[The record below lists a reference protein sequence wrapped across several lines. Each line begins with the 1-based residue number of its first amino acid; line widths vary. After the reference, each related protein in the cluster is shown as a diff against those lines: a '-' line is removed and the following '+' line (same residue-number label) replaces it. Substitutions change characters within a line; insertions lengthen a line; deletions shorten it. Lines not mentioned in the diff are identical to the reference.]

1 MEEKIPVEV
10 ESIRGKL
17 TDLNRLIKPYQLAY
31 VNPVRDCVFLDRN
44 AHFMEKAMLD
54 KLVANVAEDGF
65 LSQLP
70 FGMKQDD
77 GRFLILSGNH
87 RLKASIK
94 AKLEYILI
102 LYVDQLPKDKQIAY
116 QLSHNALVGKDDVKM
131 LKDIYSEIESL
142 EGKQFSGLNGIEFID
157 VDGIKVNQINDA
169 DIELTEIKFLFVE
182 SRKNEVKSV
191 LEALEKQKMDDSTS
205 IVIGSFEEFIRVM
218 TEVKARYQIKSNTVA
233 FSRMVDICQKHLEE
247 VESSECKEE

>member
-17 TDLNRLIKPYQLAY
+17 ADLNGLIKPYQLAY

-94 AKLEYILI
+94 AKLDYILI

-191 LEALEKQKMDDSTS
+191 LEALEKQKMDDNTS

-233 FSRMVDICQKHLEE
+233 FSRMVDICLKHLEE
-247 VESSECKEE
+247 VENSDCMEE

>member
-17 TDLNRLIKPYQLAY
+17 ADLNGLIKPYQLAY

-70 FGMKQDD
+70 FGMKQED

-131 LKDIYSEIESL
+131 LKDIY
-142 EGKQFSGLNGIEFID
+142 
-157 VDGIKVNQINDA
+157 
-169 DIELTEIKFLFVE
+169 
-182 SRKNEVKSV
+182 RKLS
-191 LEALEKQKMDDSTS
+191 
-205 IVIGSFEEFIRVM
+205 
-218 TEVKARYQIKSNTVA
+218 
-233 FSRMVDICQKHLEE
+233 
-247 VESSECKEE
+247 